1 MALKR
6 FRIVLRADSHFRLM
20 ERPGDDPMTWNLN
33 MMEPDDEMTAVSIRD
48 EVMVRGKDLPVHVGL
63 VIIVETGAHSLE
75 EAVDKGEGD
84 AAVALGLLSAAARAP
99 TSNRRLLLAYDI
111 TPGERERR
119 IRQWFWDTPLMVG
132 KTAVPRPLFGDLFAS
147 FTDCADRKL
156 AWRLSQSISW
166 HQRAL
171 GEADAVARY
180 VGLWIAC
187 EALEPAARALQGWRR
202 GRLHV
207 VSRAKGARGGG
218 RRRRGCRE
226 RRLHSS

>member
-111 TPGERERR
+111 TPGRR
-119 IRQWFWDTPLMVG
+119 AGSRSP
-132 KTAVPRPLFGDLFAS
+132 
-147 FTDCADRKL
+147 FTSDAGQSEGNGNGSL
-156 AWRLSQSISW
+156 ALLGPVRVS
-166 HQRAL
+166 AL
-171 GEADAVARY
+171 
-180 VGLWIAC
+180 
-187 EALEPAARALQGWRR
+187 
-202 GRLHV
+202 
-207 VSRAKGARGGG
+207 RGG
-218 RRRRGCRE
+218 RIQKTPQE
-226 RRLHSS
+226 RAFLEEAHTGFEPVLPP